1 MNYNGWTKADLHN
14 NPMYSIK
21 MCAIFRTLSFLSFLS
36 VLPMCRKE
44 DGTEHPQ
51 IADLFFGFLQTS
63 YAMSRFPCCRLP
75 FRISAR
81 STFGRKCRFRNKYAL
96 RIINASASVDV
107 ANSRIQI
114 KSPIKPLLKITWYNF
129 APLLCY
135 TNFTALFCLLNDQ
148 YIMPFRLF
156 LGNILYFLTLFLLLI
171 LGMLFFNW
179 RSYWKRFCTHSW
191 NAAYSFLTPSSP
203 PR

>member
-1 MNYNGWTKADLHN
+1 MRIFQLPQDGVVHHLENFSERFVKIRITSKSGLYIAKNALKRIRTCDLYLRLEMNYNGWTKADLHN

-114 KSPIKPLLKITWYNF
+114 KSPIKPLLKIT
-129 APLLCY
+129 LV
-135 TNFTALFCLLNDQ
+135 
-148 YIMPFRLF
+148 I
-156 LGNILYFLTLFLLLI
+156 
-171 LGMLFFNW
+171 
-179 RSYWKRFCTHSW
+179 RF
-191 NAAYSFLTPSSP
+191 
-203 PR
+203 